1 MAPRIAIVGPRRV
14 HQGLGPFFVRSF
26 LARGAVVAGIVCS
39 TESSLERARRELET
53 THGIAPEGC
62 TSLAALLRK
71 VDVDAIVIASPVAT
85 HEAALE
91 AAITSRTAV
100 LCEKPLIEPDARS
113 IETSAEL
120 CRSFAD
126 AGIPLVVHAQW
137 PETLPAYQD
146 LSGIDL
152 GSCTTFQMELAPGS
166 TGARALVDSMP
177 HPLSLLQAIDPPGDA
192 ALENIRIDD
201 LGVAQGR
208 EPGVLQRVEFR
219 WRSSRRTLLCR
230 VTLAH
235 QDAPPRPAGYGFDGI
250 FARREVENPGYR
262 MFFQAA
268 APALG
273 GAIDVE
279 IDDTTVDA
287 PGDRGIAAC
296 APRVER
302 VPVPDPL
309 DLRVARFLD
318 ILENGQDPVEAF
330 LPAHR
335 MRMLRSVLDAF
346 ESGPSGPRA

>member
-39 TESSLERARRELET
+39 TEESLERARAELET
-53 THGIAPEGC
+53 THGIAPEGF
-62 TSLAALLRK
+62 TSLAVLLGSI
-71 VDVDAIVIASPVAT
+71 DVDAVVIASPVAT
-85 HEAALE
+85 HEAALD
-91 AAITSRTAV
+91 AALASRTAV

-113 IETSAEL
+113 IEKSAEL
-120 CRSFAD
+120 CSAFAE

-137 PETLPAYQD
+137 PETLPAYCD

-152 GSCTTFQMELAPGS
+152 ATSTAFQMELAPGS
-166 TGARALVDSMP
+166 TGVRALVDSLP
-177 HPLSLLQAIDPPGDA
+177 HPLSLLQAVDPPGDA
-192 ALENIRIDD
+192 ILEDIRIDD
-201 LGVAQGR
+201 LGPARGGA
-208 EPGVLQRVEFR
+208 PGVLQRVDFR
-219 WRSSRRTLLCR
+219 WQSRRRVLQCR

-235 QDAPPRPAGYGFDGI
+235 QDAPPRPAGYGFDGV

-262 MFFQAA
+262 MFFRAME
-268 APALG
+268 PALG
-273 GAIDVE
+273 GAIADPAA
-279 IDDTTVDA
+279 DA
-287 PGDRGIAAC
+287 PGDRGIAAS
-296 APRVER
+296 ASRIER

-318 ILENGQDPVEAF
+318 VLENGQDPSEAF